1 MLRKSYPASSD
12 PPALVLDPSS
22 LIPCGRKL
30 EEEKQAI
37 RALGDLLPDLDT
49 TIYVSCDMLQVYRSK
64 VIPLL
69 HEHHP
74 LPPLQAGLMR
84 VVRWLLSHRKC
95 VSVRACG
102 LQRPLKIRFH
112 VLETGRVRRY
122 DVRGL
127 GLEDEEDME
136 VLRVALATGRD
147 TLLVTTDRHFLED
160 LLWPQ
165 LRARYPEESNRLK
178 VVRPSEL
185 LRRI

>member
-1 MLRKSYPASSD
+1 
-12 PPALVLDPSS
+12 
-22 LIPCGRKL
+22 
-30 EEEKQAI
+30 
-37 RALGDLLPDLDT
+37 
-49 TIYVSCDMLQVYRSK
+49 
-64 VIPLL
+64 
-69 HEHHP
+69 
-74 LPPLQAGLMR
+74 
-84 VVRWLLSHRKC
+84 
-95 VSVRACG
+95 
-102 LQRPLKIRFH
+102 
-112 VLETGRVRRY
+112 
-122 DVRGL
+122 VRGL